1 MKSKKDNIAEYILY
15 LWQMEDYLRAFPQN
29 ADATPEL
36 HELNEMMHR
45 EGIVDGGH
53 LALAN
58 NALSEL
64 EDLHA
69 TILNEDA
76 MYRAAI
82 MRLQPSLNLLK
93 AKTDRPTMSDIE
105 ACLLLLY
112 QIMLLKLQ
120 KREITPETASVQT
133 QATSV
138 RCSNPARSPRR
149 PLPSVRE
156 RRLKP
161 FTRTATFTA
170 SGRHKKRRES
180 PTTLGIGIFS
190 SVCFSLF

>member
-45 EGIVDGGH
+45 EGIVNGGH

-120 KREITPETASVQT
+120 NREITPETASVQT
-133 QATSV
+133 QATQVLTFLS
-138 RCSNPARSPRR
+138 
-149 PLPSVRE
+149 
-156 RRLKP
+156 
-161 FTRTATFTA
+161 RTY
-170 SGRHKKRRES
+170 HDDQ
-180 PTTLGIGIFS
+180 TTL
-190 SVCFSLF
+190 

>member
-1 MKSKKDNIAEYILY
+1 MMKSKKDNIAEYILY

-29 ADATPEL
+29 ADATQEL

-45 EGIVDGGH
+45 EGIVNGGH

-133 QATSV
+133 QATGVLQFLS
-138 RCSNPARSPRR
+138 
-149 PLPSVRE
+149 
-156 RRLKP
+156 
-161 FTRTATFTA
+161 RTY
-170 SGRHKKRRES
+170 HDDQ
-180 PTTLGIGIFS
+180 TTL
-190 SVCFSLF
+190 

>member
-1 MKSKKDNIAEYILY
+1 MMQMMKSKKDNIAEYILY

-29 ADATPEL
+29 AEATPEL

-45 EGIVDGGH
+45 EGLLEGGH

-64 EDLHA
+64 EDLHMQ
-69 TILNEDA
+69 ILNEDA
-76 MYRAAI
+76 MDRAAI
-82 MRLQPSLNLLK
+82 IRLQPSLNLLK

-120 KREITPETASVQT
+120 KREISPETTSVQT
-133 QATSV
+133 QATQVLTFLS
-138 RCSNPARSPRR
+138 
-149 PLPSVRE
+149 
-156 RRLKP
+156 
-161 FTRTATFTA
+161 RTYHDDQAT
-170 SGRHKKRRES
+170 
-180 PTTLGIGIFS
+180 
-190 SVCFSLF
+190 V

>member
-1 MKSKKDNIAEYILY
+1 MLKSKQNNIAEYILY

-45 EGIVDGGH
+45 EGIVESGH
-53 LALAN
+53 LQLAQNALA
-58 NALSEL
+58 EL

-69 TILNEDA
+69 QLSDEDA

-82 MRLQPSLNLLK
+82 IRLQPSLNQLK

-112 QIMLLKLQ
+112 QIMLLRLQ
-120 KREITPETASVQT
+120 KKEITPQTASVQQ
-133 QATSV
+133 QATQLLTFLS
-138 RCSNPARSPRR
+138 
-149 PLPSVRE
+149 
-156 RRLKP
+156 
-161 FTRTATFTA
+161 RTYYENIN
-170 SGRHKKRRES
+170 S
-180 PTTLGIGIFS
+180 
-190 SVCFSLF
+190 